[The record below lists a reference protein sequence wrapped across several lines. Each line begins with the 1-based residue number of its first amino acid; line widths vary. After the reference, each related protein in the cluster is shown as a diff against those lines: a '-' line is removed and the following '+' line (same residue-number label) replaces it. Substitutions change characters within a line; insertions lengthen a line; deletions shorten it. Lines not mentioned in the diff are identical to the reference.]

1 MLEGAVALLIH
12 NGGKKECVWR
22 VGDPLELELPCPVI
36 IVNGKLQ
43 QHNLGKVVWLTHGK
57 EQRSVGVLAR
67 GLIIK
72 ELIHREL
79 ITEEASYKY

>member
-43 QHNLGKVVWLTHGK
+43 QHNLGSVV
-57 EQRSVGVLAR
+57 
-67 GLIIK
+67 
-72 ELIHREL
+72 
-79 ITEEASYKY
+79 